1 MITLSDKPRNPTMID
16 YMAGVMLVNEIIWIW
31 EMALAT
37 FSDFFSK
44 ISYGVLAAIAYVI
57 YISGSTL
64 ASYLVCK
71 KTSSKHLV
79 VGLKLAWL
87 VWLFSLM
94 LGSITVPT
102 PALAVVLLVC
112 YGAGG
117 MAGGYLA
124 LRSELGSRKIIQDRE
139 MPE

>member
-1 MITLSDKPRNPTMID
+1 MTD
-16 YMAGVMLVNEIIWIW
+16 YMAGAMLANGIVWIW
-31 EMALAT
+31 AMAQTT
-37 FSDFFSK
+37 FSDFFSQ
-44 ISYGVLAAIAYVI
+44 IPYITLALIAYVI
-57 YISGSTL
+57 YIFSPTL

-71 KTSSKHLV
+71 RTSSKHLV
-79 VGLKLAWL
+79 VGLKLAGLAWF
-87 VWLFSLM
+87 FSLIMM
-94 LGSITVPT
+94 LGSTTGPT
-102 PALAVVLLVC
+102 PALAIVLLVC

>member
-1 MITLSDKPRNPTMID
+1 LSEEPRKPTMTD
-16 YMAGVMLVNEIIWIW
+16 YMAGVMLANGIVWIW
-31 EMALAT
+31 ALALAT

-44 ISYGVLAAIAYVI
+44 IPYVILAFIAYVI
-57 YISGSTL
+57 YILGSTL

-71 KTSSKHLV
+71 RTSSKHLA
-79 VGLKLAWL
+79 VGLKLAGLAWFFTL
-87 VWLFSLM
+87 IMM
-94 LGSITVPT
+94 LGSTTGPT
-102 PALAVVLLVC
+102 PALAIILLVC
-112 YGAGG
+112 YGVGG

>member
-1 MITLSDKPRNPTMID
+1 
-16 YMAGVMLVNEIIWIW
+16 MAGAMLANGVVWIW
-31 EMALAT
+31 AMALAT
-37 FSDFFSK
+37 FSDFFSR
-44 ISYGVLAAIAYVI
+44 IPYVILAIIAYVI
-57 YISGSTL
+57 YISGATL

-71 KTSSKHLV
+71 RTSSKHLA
-79 VGLKLAWL
+79 VGLKLAGLAWFFTL
-87 VWLFSLM
+87 IMM
-94 LGSITVPT
+94 LGSTTGPT
-102 PALAVVLLVC
+102 PALAIVLLVC